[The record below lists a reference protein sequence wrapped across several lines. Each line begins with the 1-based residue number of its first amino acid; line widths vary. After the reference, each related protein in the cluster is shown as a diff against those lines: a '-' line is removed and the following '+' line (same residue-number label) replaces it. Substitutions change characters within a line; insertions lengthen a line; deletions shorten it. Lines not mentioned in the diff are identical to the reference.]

1 MIRGSRIAL
10 AVCLTSTALLL
21 SPIETNAQ
29 TQRLDFDRPEAWAL
43 KRFTSAT
50 LIGGLAEP
58 WKQRSGAVSF
68 GIELG
73 WLPELDREQLRV
85 GFSGRKE
92 EDLNKVPIVVR
103 PRVTVGLPGRF
114 SVDFAATAPFRV
126 FGVRPRLFALAV
138 QRPIFERD
146 RWSLGWRAYGQL
158 GSVTGAFSCPQKV
171 LDFPPGSA
179 SNPAGCVA
187 ESADK
192 ASLRYAGGEL
202 QFAHKVPWV
211 RGLTAHVTGG
221 GNLID
226 SKYQVHAPRVGR
238 LDQTRLRARGPTFS
252 TNAGIAYALTS
263 RVALA
268 IDAFY
273 TPLWVTRSADTPRQN
288 DGLFNVRAL
297 LSYRLR

>member
-1 MIRGSRIAL
+1 M
-10 AVCLTSTALLL
+10 
-21 SPIETNAQ
+21 SPIDANAQ
-29 TQRLDFDRPEAWAL
+29 TQQLNFNRPEAWAL

-50 LIGGLAEP
+50 LISGLSEP
-58 WKQRSGAVSF
+58 WKSRTGSVSF

-92 EDLNKVPIVVR
+92 EDLNKVPVVVR

-114 SVDFAATAPFRV
+114 SVEFAATPPLRV

-171 LDFPPGSA
+171 LDSPPGSA

-192 ASLRYAGGEL
+192 ASLRYAGGEI
-202 QFAHKVPWV
+202 QFTHKVPRV
-211 RGLTAHVTGG
+211 RGLTAHVAGG

-226 SKYQVHAPRVGR
+226 GKYQVHAPRVAR

-252 TNAGIAYALTS
+252 TSAGISYALTS
-263 RVALA
+263 RVALD

-273 TPLWVTRSADTPRQN
+273 TPLWVRRVADGPREN
-288 DGLFNVRAL
+288 DGFFNVRAL